1 MKIISEKIDEERG
14 IWQPII
20 AFNLPQ
26 NLTQYTLT
34 ITEDMIRESGIC
46 PLVFVREL
54 GKCFY
59 GELEESPK
67 KNQV

>member
-1 MKIISEKIDEERG
+1 MKYAIQINQAVIFEND
-14 IWQPII
+14 
-20 AFNLPQ
+20 LPQ